1 MEKQTKILLGLAAA
15 GVVAYL
21 VFKPKGQPKYATGL
35 LIDPERYNSLP
46 TLCSDG
52 SIQKQEDC
60 PNITKFS
67 SPNIEG
73 VPVRVENFG
82 GPDKSC
88 PDGFKY
94 VEYPII
100 KGFREHLSD
109 SMGGKCVENS
119 VDIAV
124 EDSSIHLQ
132 PRLFI

>member
-1 MEKQTKILLGLAAA
+1 MERNTKILIGLAAA

-21 VFKPKGQPKYATGL
+21 VLKPKAQPKYATGL

-46 TLCSDG
+46 TLCGDG
-52 SIQKQEDC
+52 TIRKQEDC
-60 PNITKFS
+60 PITKSFS

-82 GPDKSC
+82 GPQMSC
-88 PDGFKY
+88 PEGFKY

-100 KGFREHLSD
+100 KGFKEHMQD
-109 SMGGKCVENS
+109 SKGGKCVENS
-119 VDIAV
+119 VDITS
-124 EDSSIHLQ
+124 EDATIHPA